1 MTHNQSQIGSAFR
14 KRFIAGAHLVG
25 TFVKTPMVHP
35 IEILGDIGF
44 EFVVLDAEHA
54 PWDRGSLDIALL
66 AARAAGTAG
75 LVRVPEANAAAI
87 LAVLDDGAAG
97 VLVPHISSAKKAA
110 EIAAACRYREG
121 NRGFSNTTRAG
132 GYGALK
138 MWDHVDH
145 GDESATLIAMIED
158 PEALDEIDAILATP
172 GLDGVFIGRGDL
184 TVAMQAKNM
193 DAPEI
198 EAACARILDAA
209 KKAGKPVAVMVA
221 NGAEA
226 QRFRAMGASTFIISS
241 DQGFL
246 RQAGSAAYADIA
258 GAGAD

>member
-1 MTHNQSQIGSAFR
+1 MNDMQTKSTLGFR
-14 KRFIAGAHLVG
+14 QRFIAGEHLVG

-35 IEILGDIGF
+35 IEILGGIGF

-66 AARAAGTAG
+66 SARASATAG

-97 VLVPHISSAKKAA
+97 VLVPHISSAKKAQ
-110 EIAAACRYREG
+110 EIAAACRYRGG
-121 NRGFSNTTRAG
+121 NRGFSNTTRSG
-132 GYGALK
+132 GYGATK
-138 MWDHVDH
+138 MWDHVEK

-158 PEALDEIDAILATP
+158 PEALDEIDEILATP

-184 TVAMQAKNM
+184 TVAMQLDSM

-198 EAACARILDAA
+198 TAACVRITDAA

-226 QRFRAMGASTFIISS
+226 RRFKDMGVTTFIISS

-246 RQAGSAAYADIA
+246 RQAGIAAYADIA
-258 GAGAD
+258 AVGAD